1 MIDRKALREEA
12 LEEARRVLGS
22 AVEHRRAHPYQFYIF
37 HLKMERSYERRGRRL
52 LAAWHRFWRLRY
64 WAKAEAS
71 DESEACKKAQAH
83 DDEGNK
89 PS

>member
-52 LAAWHRFWRLRY
+52 PTAWHRFWRRRY
-64 WAKAEAS
+64 WAKAAAS
-71 DESEACKKAQAH
+71 NESEACMKAQAH
-83 DDEGNK
+83 EEGNK